1 MSVLLPD
8 KPAPAHGAAHGTD
21 AVPTRLKPKPRYVEF
36 AGTVF
41 AGWTARISGGAL
53 AILALCAIF
62 ADVLAPFD
70 PRAQDL
76 LMINLAPSWMGGA
89 EGHLLGTDGLGRDIA
104 SRLLFGLRLSLVIGL
119 SAATIAA
126 CLGLLL
132 GVLAGYYEKILGA
145 FLLRLADVQLSLPF
159 AAVGIALSAVVGS
172 GAMMLIVFL
181 GYWGWTTF
189 SRVIVSTVSQVR
201 RVDYVVAARTYGA
214 SAPRIMIRHVLPAVV
229 SPVVVLWTNMAGI
242 LTLAESG
249 LSLLGLGVQPP
260 EFTLGS
266 MLADGQNDLR
276 LAPWAAIAPGAVLMV
291 ILLTFNTFG
300 DSLRDAL
307 TPGGP
312 LAKHDPELS

>member
-1 MSVLLPD
+1 MTVMTSP
-8 KPAPAHGAAHGTD
+8 PAAA
-21 AVPTRLKPKPRYVEF
+21 AAAPVSAEAKPRPKAPSRFREVTS
-36 AGTVF
+36 AVF
-41 AGWTARISGGAL
+41 SGWAARISGAAL
-53 AILALCAIF
+53 LLLACCALF
-62 ADVLAPFD
+62 ADFLAPFD
-70 PRAQDL
+70 PREQDL
-76 LMINLAPSWMGGA
+76 LRINLAPAWLGGPQ
-89 EGHLLGTDGLGRDIA
+89 EHLLGTDALGRDIA
-104 SRLLFGLRLSLVIGL
+104 SRLLYGLRLSLVIGL

-132 GVLAGYYEKILGA
+132 GVLAGYYEKVLGTV
-145 FLLRLADVQLSLPF
+145 LLRLADVQLALPF

-172 GAMMLIVFL
+172 GAVMLIVFL

-189 SRVIVSTVSQVR
+189 SRVIVSTVAQVR
-201 RVDYVVAARTYGA
+201 RVDYVTAARTYGA
-214 SAPRIMIRHVLPAVV
+214 SAPRIMFRHVLPSVI

-266 MLADGQNDLR
+266 MLADGQTDLR

-307 TPGGP
+307 TPGSP
-312 LAKHDPELS
+312 KSKHDPELS